1 MRQSV
6 RDRVSAAFVVGWKS
20 VAHSTA
26 FRVAPTMVDC
36 ASLIHPT
43 KIAALLVLLAAPAF
57 AQIPN
62 NTVKVG
68 VLTDMSGPFADQVG
82 AGSVAAAKMAAA
94 DFAAE
99 AKGLKV
105 EILSADHQNKPD
117 VGAAQART
125 WVDTDGVDAV
135 VDLPNSG
142 VALAVAT
149 VMHDRN
155 RVTLASSAATSVMT
169 GKLCLPTNVQWVL
182 DTWALG
188 HSTAAALLKE
198 GGDKWFFLT
207 VDYAL
212 GQALEADATAAVV
225 AGGGKVL
232 GAVRQPLGT
241 SDFSSAL
248 LQAQSSGANVLA
260 LANTGAD
267 AINSIKQAGEFGLTK
282 SIKVA
287 ALFMQ
292 ISDIHSVGLQAAQ
305 GLTVTAAYYWDLND
319 GTRAFAKRFAAEMGG
334 RMPTE
339 DQAGVYS
346 ATLAYLRAVRD
357 AGTID
362 GDKVVAQMRA
372 HPIDDAL
379 FGQVQIRPDGRAVHA
394 MYLFRVKTPAESKSA
409 WDLYSLVQTIPADSA
424 FRPLA
429 DGGCPLVK

>member
-1 MRQSV
+1 MRRTHLTV
-6 RDRVSAAFVVGWKS
+6 AACL
-20 VAHSTA
+20 A
-26 FRVAPTMVDC
+26 
-36 ASLIHPT
+36 
-43 KIAALLVLLAAPAF
+43 LLAAPAF
-57 AQIPN
+57 ADVPG

-82 AGSVAAAKMAAA
+82 AGSVTAAKMAAE
-94 DFAAE
+94 DFAPE

-105 EILSADHQNKPD
+105 EILFADHQNKPD
-117 VGAAQART
+117 IGTAQART
-125 WVDTDGVDAV
+125 WVDTQGVDAV

-142 VALAVAT
+142 VALAVAS

-155 RVTLASSAATSVMT
+155 RVTLASSAATSAMT
-169 GKLCLPTNVQWVL
+169 GKACLPTTVQWVL
-182 DTWALG
+182 DTWSLG
-188 HSTAAALLKE
+188 HSTAAALLKQ
-198 GGDKWFFLT
+198 GGNSWYFLT

-212 GQALEADATAAVV
+212 GQALEADATAAVL

-232 GAVRQPLGT
+232 GAIRQPLGT

-267 AINSIKQAGEFGLTK
+267 AINAIKQAGEFGMTK
-282 SIKVA
+282 TVKVA

-292 ISDIHSVGLQAAQ
+292 ISDVYSLGLPAAQ
-305 GLTVTAAYYWDLND
+305 GLSLTEAFYWDLNA
-319 GTRAFAKRFAAEMGG
+319 GTRAFSQRFAARMGG

-357 AGTID
+357 AGTIE

-372 HPIDDAL
+372 HPIEDAL
-379 FGQVQIRPDGRAVHA
+379 FGTHN
-394 MYLFRVKTPAESKSA
+394 SA
-409 WDLYSLVQTIPADSA
+409 ST
-424 FRPLA
+424 
-429 DGGCPLVK
+429 GG

>member
-1 MRQSV
+1 
-6 RDRVSAAFVVGWKS
+6 
-20 VAHSTA
+20 
-26 FRVAPTMVDC
+26 
-36 ASLIHPT
+36 
-43 KIAALLVLLAAPAF
+43 
-57 AQIPN
+57 
-62 NTVKVG
+62 
-68 VLTDMSGPFADQVG
+68 
-82 AGSVAAAKMAAA
+82 
-94 DFAAE
+94 
-99 AKGLKV
+99 
-105 EILSADHQNKPD
+105 
-117 VGAAQART
+117 
-125 WVDTDGVDAV
+125 
-135 VDLPNSG
+135 
-142 VALAVAT
+142 
-149 VMHDRN
+149 
-155 RVTLASSAATSVMT
+155 
-169 GKLCLPTNVQWVL
+169 
-182 DTWALG
+182 
-188 HSTAAALLKE
+188 
-198 GGDKWFFLT
+198 
-207 VDYAL
+207 
-212 GQALEADATAAVV
+212 
-225 AGGGKVL
+225 
-232 GAVRQPLGT
+232 
-241 SDFSSAL
+241 L

>member
-1 MRQSV
+1 MRH
-6 RDRVSAAFVVGWKS
+6 RRLCLA
-20 VAHSTA
+20 
-26 FRVAPTMVDC
+26 
-36 ASLIHPT
+36 
-43 KIAALLVLLAAPAF
+43 AALALLAAPAF
-57 AQIPN
+57 AEIPG
-62 NTVKVG
+62 NTVKIG

-82 AGSVAAAKMAAA
+82 AGSVAAAKMAAE

-99 AKGLKV
+99 ANGLKV
-105 EILSADHQNKPD
+105 EILFADHQNKPD
-117 VGAAQART
+117 IGTAQARS
-125 WVDTDGVDAV
+125 WVDTQGVAAV

-142 VALAVAT
+142 VALAVAS

-155 RVTLASSAATSVMT
+155 RVTLASSAATSAMT
-169 GKLCLPTNVQWVL
+169 GKACQPTTVQWVL
-182 DTWALG
+182 DTWSLG
-188 HSTAAALLKE
+188 HSTAAALLKQ
-198 GGDKWFFLT
+198 GGNRWYFLT

-212 GQALEADATAAVV
+212 GQALEGDATAAVL
-225 AGGGKVL
+225 AGGGQVM
-232 GAVRQPLGT
+232 GAIRQPLGT

-248 LQAQSSGANVLA
+248 LQVESSGANVLA

-267 AINSIKQAGEFGLTK
+267 AINSIKQAGEFGMTRTM
-282 SIKVA
+282 KVA

-292 ISDIHSVGLQAAQ
+292 ISDVHSLGLQAAQ
-305 GLTVTAAYYWDLND
+305 GLMLTAAFYWDLND
-319 GTRAFAKRFAAEMGG
+319 GTRAFAKRFAAQMGG

-357 AGTID
+357 AATID

-379 FGQVQIRPDGRAVHA
+379 FGHVVLRVDGRATHA
-394 MYLFRVKTPAESKSA
+394 MYLFRVKTPAESTGP
-409 WDLYSLVQTIPADSA
+409 WDLYTLVQTIPADSA